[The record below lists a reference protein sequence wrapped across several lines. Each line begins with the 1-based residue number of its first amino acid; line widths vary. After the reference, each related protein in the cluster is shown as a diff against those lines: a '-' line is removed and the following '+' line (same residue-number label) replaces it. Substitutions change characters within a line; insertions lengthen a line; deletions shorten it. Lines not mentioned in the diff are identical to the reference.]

1 MKAVLEFDLNDPDDR
16 MAHLR
21 AIKSLDMT
29 IALFEIQA
37 NLKKRCERIAES
49 KEGDLD
55 VYDGI
60 DLVFQHIS
68 ELMYDNGIIIDDL
81 IQ

>member
-49 KEGDLD
+49 KEGNLD